1 MSSMPTAQ
9 GAPQLSIVCG
19 DAMNQSMQLT
29 KGIND
34 FKAPPALSSGIGK
47 GTLNQSLISEEGR
60 GGVSIGGSN
69 MGTKQFGASEAQAVY
84 SAPASNMAA
93 AGIGESHE
101 QSALGM

>member
-9 GAPQLSIVCG
+9 GAPKVDIVCG
-19 DAMNQSMQLT
+19 SAMGQSMKLT

-34 FKAPPALSSGIGK
+34 FQAPPALSSNIGK
-47 GTLNQSLISEEGR
+47 GTINQSLISDEGR
-60 GGVSIGGSN
+60 GGVAIGGGN
-69 MGTKQFGASEAQAVY
+69 MGNKQLGASEAQTIY
-84 SAPASNMAA
+84 SAPASNMAS